1 MSIKTTT
8 GIEVS
13 LDTTEVTPTNTKD
26 IVTDNQHC
34 VEIENNESIIEGSKQ
49 EYSIVGDGLYASISA
64 DEAPQWLVDIVD
76 NVVSTS
82 MLSSFD
88 NYNDLVQEVRSA
100 IDSIDVA
107 ANTYV
112 EQINIQSL
120 VDGIIASRLASL
132 NATVEGN
139 TATILDLDTALV
151 NLDESFAQ
159 RVTDITAS
167 FNDTTDAR
175 ITEIS
180 QARADGDEALAQ
192 QITALDASIQDT
204 NSDVS
209 GQASAISGLQIY
221 VGLDGSSD
229 PNGTGVL
236 SRVSIL
242 EKQNDGVIEYTTGTY
257 DVMIGVDVDDNT
269 PDNNQL
275 DTSQAPYSTWIAADT
290 AAGTEETRAAHVG
303 DVYIQYS
310 DDGNGNRTY
319 IKSYKF
325 IKTAVDEDSPYSTDV
340 NGYTWALVADTD
352 LQATYTIALEAKDL
366 ADNKRRVFT
375 TQPTGPY
382 DIGDLWVKAG
392 TTVNE
397 VTTPQTVN
405 VATASRTTG
414 FLESEWELADE
425 QAKDFIE
432 NTWEP
437 ESATIKNQIDGK
449 IEYFFYESYTDIAD
463 ATDEANALD
472 IKDDEWNT
480 QALKEN
486 AHGNI
491 VYFKDTRNAYW
502 YNSSIPEWLT
512 VDNTDIY
519 EALQDAASAQ
529 GAADG
534 KISQFYAW
542 SGTTAPADYTAT
554 ITEAV
559 YSTDANGNFLDANG
573 DITTIPSEYV
583 EIEAAV
589 TENISGDS
597 VQYWFKA
604 DNTLYYRN
612 TTSWDAVP
620 TTSGTGDKYISA
632 GDLLTVFNPTDRD
645 TTVYTFNGTS
655 WDTTGP
661 TSVISKSRFFT
672 DLDNEVRGPN
682 GIVATTANGIRLDS
696 EAYTDDTVTT
706 LRNSFAYNSTL
717 KIGETYYNTGF
728 GLDASAVTQDPNADG
743 TSASTAYDSE
753 FWINAERFVLK
764 SPSYPDIQAVFTVQA
779 SGISLGTEY
788 TEATRNEPKG
798 VYSSSKAYDKGD
810 VVSYN
815 NSSYVA
821 MVNMTVEQNEVPGTN
836 PLKWQLLAAQGVS
849 PVVYEFDGNDSWP
862 TSTNEAGADQHVF
875 DSLFAGNVVVRV
887 LAYDAEGGVN
897 ISLNGGT
904 AVPFTRTL
912 GDNTEEWYQFSF
924 DNLTVGS
931 NTLRFW
937 STTGDGGSIKKV
949 AVSFAGASGLN
960 GGSVDF
966 LFIRS
971 ASEPTL
977 PPTNTNWK
985 TDVTQVA
992 TGAGDLWS
1000 VKEITPLGG
1009 GTVTYEGLRVID
1021 APIIR
1026 EISIYSTPSA
1036 SAVAK
1041 PTTSTYDFSDDS
1053 LTIDDT
1059 NWSRSVAGIATDGH
1073 KIYVSTALVTGNV
1086 TETAKAITWSEPS
1099 IYAQRQDGADADAL
1113 TVTPSYDSA
1122 TGVTTLSFSDGSTAS
1137 VSDGT
1142 DADPLTVTAET
1153 TNGVTT
1159 LSFSDGTE
1167 ATITDGTSSGVKV
1180 IYANDADGSEATFTN
1195 SGQAYVNYY
1204 EWTGSAPTEVPAGLT
1219 YTKIVGED
1227 GDSEGVKPIYA
1238 DDASGTNATFTFDA
1252 QEFVN
1257 FYEWTGTAPTTV
1269 PANLTYVR
1277 FKGQERGVKV
1287 IYADAADGTGAS
1299 FTDSSKLYVNYYEWE
1314 GTEPTEIPTGLTYV
1328 KFIGEDGDSEGVIP
1342 IYADDAE
1349 GTNATFTFSNQ
1360 EFVNFYEWTGSAP
1373 TTAPADLTYVKFV
1386 GEDGVSYTGTTE
1398 YYKVTSTD
1406 TAPDKYSEGTTIDET
1421 WSTSVTTP
1429 DSTNKYL
1436 WNFNRNT
1443 KSNSTFTDS
1452 AVTLITQYVEDGR
1465 GISSI
1470 TEQYQKSN
1478 SGTTVPTGT
1487 WSDTIP
1493 ELTDTDKYLWNQ
1505 TTINYTDGV
1514 NATTVETLIAV
1525 KGEDGTP
1532 ADVYKFVYKD
1542 SLTKPSKPTDN
1553 TATGWVDEIPTTI
1566 NNTLWQSQGKQT
1578 QGAGD
1583 YVWQEPV
1590 QITAKDGLSALLHE
1604 WSGSESWPYGAG
1616 NSIDTAYKQTFTS
1629 AFAGNAFIRVN
1640 ALDAEGGLQIAL
1652 NNTVLGTMSGPDN
1665 ATKWYEFSSESLVV
1679 GTNTLSF
1686 WSEAVDGGSIKE
1698 IQVAFVG
1705 AQGIQGI
1712 TGDYVDF
1719 KFTRKT
1725 SVPADPGGDDTWYT
1739 SVTSVPDGAGDL
1751 YSIKEVITNGGA
1763 TTTYTDKRVIEA
1775 PIVREVVMYSGAVT
1789 SAPAVPTTDVSYNFV
1804 SDSLTDTNTSWST
1817 SFPTTLA
1824 DGKKVYRITAIAK
1837 GNITQ
1842 TAVSLEGQWSTPA
1855 VYAER
1860 VDGVSFTGTT
1870 EYYAKSSDGTTPPA
1884 IGTTDPWFTTPPTLD
1899 ATNKYLW
1906 NYNVVSKSNDTSTNS
1921 TPTIVAQYV
1930 KDGKGISSISEK
1942 YQSSDSGT
1950 VVPDGTWSSTIP
1962 SLDNTNRYLWNQTT
1976 IAYTEGDNTVIET
1989 LIAVRGAD
1997 GVSTDGTDGKST
2009 ALLTVYKRSATAI
2022 TAAPTGGSF
2031 NFGTLAITAP
2041 NTWSSTIPTGT
2052 DPVYASSGVASV
2064 TGTTGTDDSISWG
2077 IPAKILEN
2085 GSDGADGDDGVGVDG
2100 KSLFEGL
2107 IFKRSS
2113 TAITAAPTGGSFN
2126 FGTNVLT
2133 PPTGWSIDIPTG
2145 TDPVYTSSGLF
2156 EITGSTG
2163 TDDTV
2168 AWSVPSKT
2176 FADGAD
2182 GVGTDGNSVYQF
2194 AIFKRSATAI
2204 TTAPTGGS
2212 YNFTS
2217 NTATAPTGWSTTFPA
2232 SDGNPLYQSTTIAT
2246 ISGATGIDNSLTWST
2261 PSVLVQDGTDG
2272 DDGDDG
2278 LRGTAVLSHSITD
2291 DAVDVDNITNSSTI
2305 EGYWTE
2311 AASANYAAEIAGDTL
2326 ILTNTSQTANGG
2338 THIYEYDGTSW
2349 ASSTA
2354 FTINGNA
2361 VVEGT
2366 LSAAAVGAGHFVT
2379 TQFDTA
2385 AALTSAGTTMDSKG
2399 IRVYDGDGN
2408 IRVKIGNLGA

>member
-1 MSIKTTT
+1 MVNLLLRCQKFMSIKTTT
-8 GIEVS
+8 DIEVS
-13 LDTTEVTPTNTKD
+13 LDTTEITPTNTKD

-34 VEIENNESIIEGSKQ
+34 VEIESNESIIEGSKQ

-82 MLSSFD
+82 MLNSFD
-88 NYNDLVQEVRSA
+88 NYNDLVQEVRNA

-112 EQINIQSL
+112 EQVNIQSL
-120 VDGIIASRLASL
+120 VDGIIASRLATL
-132 NATVEGN
+132 NATVDNN
-139 TATILDLDTALV
+139 TATILDLDIAFA
-151 NLDESFAQ
+151 NLDGSFAQ
-159 RVTDITAS
+159 RVLDITAS

-175 ITEIS
+175 ITAVS

-209 GQASAISGLQIY
+209 GQASAITGLQTY

-257 DVMIGVDVDDNT
+257 DVMIGVDVGDDT
-269 PDNNQL
+269 PNNNQL

-325 IKTAVDEDSPYSTDV
+325 IKTVVDETSPYSTDAD
-340 NGYTWALVADTD
+340 GYTWALVADTN
-352 LQATYTIALEAKDL
+352 LQATYTLALEARDL

-392 TTVNE
+392 TTVGD
-397 VTTPQTVN
+397 VTTPQTIN
-405 VATASRTTG
+405 VAIANRTIG
-414 FLESEWELADE
+414 FLASEWELADE

-449 IEYFFYESYTDIAD
+449 IEYFFYESYTDITG

-472 IKDDEWNT
+472 IKDNEWNT
-480 QALKEN
+480 QELKEN

-502 YNSSIPEWLT
+502 YNSSIPAWLT
-512 VDNTDIY
+512 ITDTSIY
-519 EALQDAASAQ
+519 EALQDAAEAQ

-542 SGTTAPADYTAT
+542 SGDNAPADYTAV
-554 ITEAV
+554 IKEAV
-559 YSTDANGNFLDANG
+559 YSTDIYGNYLDSNG
-573 DITTIPSEYV
+573 DITTDSQEYV
-583 EIEAAV
+583 EVEAEV
-589 TENISGDS
+589 QETISGDN
-597 VQYWFKA
+597 VQYWFKD
-604 DNTLYYRN
+604 DNVLYYRD
-612 TTSWDAVP
+612 TPSWTAVP
-620 TTSGTGDKYISA
+620 TSSGTGDKYLSA
-632 GDLLTVFNPTDRD
+632 GDLLTVFNPIDRD
-645 TTVYTFNGTS
+645 TTVYTFNGST

-672 DLDNEVRGPN
+672 DLDNEVKGPN
-682 GIVATTANGIRLDS
+682 GIIATTANGIRLDS
-696 EAYTDDTVTT
+696 EAYTDDSVTT
-706 LRNSFAYNSTL
+706 LSNSFAYNSTL

-753 FWINAERFVLK
+753 FWVNAERFVLK
-764 SPSYPDIQAVFTVQA
+764 SPSYPDIQAVFTVKS
-779 SGISLGTEY
+779 SGITLGTEY
-788 TEATRNEPKG
+788 TEATKNEPKG
-798 VYSSSKAYDKGD
+798 VYDSGEAYDKGD

-821 MVNMTVEQNEVPGTN
+821 MVDMTVEQNEVPGTN

-849 PVVYEFDGNDSWP
+849 PVVYEFEGDDGWP
-862 TSTNEAGADQHVF
+862 TNTNEAGADEHVF

-924 DNLTVGS
+924 DNLVVGS

-937 STTGDGGSIKKV
+937 STTSDDGSIKKI

-977 PPTNTNWK
+977 PPTNTNWE
-985 TDVTQVA
+985 TDVTQVSA
-992 TGAGDLWS
+992 GAGDLWS
-1000 VKEITPLGG
+1000 VKEVTPLGG

-1026 EISIYSTPSA
+1026 ELSIYSTPSA
-1036 SAVAK
+1036 SAVDK
-1041 PTTSTYDFSDDS
+1041 PTTSTYDFSTDS
-1053 LTIDDT
+1053 LTIDDI
-1059 NWSRSVAGIATDGH
+1059 NWSRSVAGITTDGH
-1073 KIYVSTALVTGNV
+1073 KIYVSTALVTGNL

-1099 IYAQRQDGADADAL
+1099 IYAQRQDGTDADAL
-1113 TVTPSYDSA
+1113 TVTPSYDAA

-1137 VSDGT
+1137 ISDGT
-1142 DADPLTVTAET
+1142 DADSLTVTAET

-1167 ATITDGTSSGVKV
+1167 ATITDGTSSGVKI
-1180 IYANDADGSEATFTN
+1180 IYADDVNGTNATFTN

-1204 EWTGSAPTEVPAGLT
+1204 EWTGSAPTEVPANLT

-1238 DDASGTNATFTFDA
+1238 DDADGTNATFTFND

-1269 PANLTYVR
+1269 PEDLTYVR

-1287 IYADAADGTGAS
+1287 IYADDVNGSAAS
-1299 FTDSSKLYVNYYEWE
+1299 FTDSSKLYVNYYEWV

-1342 IYADDAE
+1342 VYADDAD
-1349 GTNATFTFSNQ
+1349 GTNATLTFNNQ
-1360 EFVNFYEWTGSAP
+1360 GFVNFYEWTGSAP
-1373 TTAPADLTYVKFV
+1373 ATAPAGLTYVKFV
-1386 GEDGVSYTGTTE
+1386 GE
-1398 YYKVTSTD
+1398 
-1406 TAPDKYSEGTTIDET
+1406 
-1421 WSTSVTTP
+1421 
-1429 DSTNKYL
+1429 
-1436 WNFNRNT
+1436 
-1443 KSNSTFTDS
+1443 
-1452 AVTLITQYVEDGR
+1452 
-1465 GISSI
+1465 
-1470 TEQYQKSN
+1470 
-1478 SGTTVPTGT
+1478 
-1487 WSDTIP
+1487 
-1493 ELTDTDKYLWNQ
+1493 
-1505 TTINYTDGV
+1505 
-1514 NATTVETLIAV
+1514 
-1525 KGEDGTP
+1525 
-1532 ADVYKFVYKD
+1532 
-1542 SLTKPSKPTDN
+1542 
-1553 TATGWVDEIPTTI
+1553 
-1566 NNTLWQSQGKQT
+1566 
-1578 QGAGD
+1578 
-1583 YVWQEPV
+1583 
-1590 QITAKDGLSALLHE
+1590 
-1604 WSGSESWPYGAG
+1604 
-1616 NSIDTAYKQTFTS
+1616 
-1629 AFAGNAFIRVN
+1629 
-1640 ALDAEGGLQIAL
+1640 
-1652 NNTVLGTMSGPDN
+1652 
-1665 ATKWYEFSSESLVV
+1665 
-1679 GTNTLSF
+1679 
-1686 WSEAVDGGSIKE
+1686 
-1698 IQVAFVG
+1698 
-1705 AQGIQGI
+1705 
-1712 TGDYVDF
+1712 
-1719 KFTRKT
+1719 
-1725 SVPADPGGDDTWYT
+1725 
-1739 SVTSVPDGAGDL
+1739 
-1751 YSIKEVITNGGA
+1751 
-1763 TTTYTDKRVIEA
+1763 
-1775 PIVREVVMYSGAVT
+1775 
-1789 SAPAVPTTDVSYNFV
+1789 
-1804 SDSLTDTNTSWST
+1804 
-1817 SFPTTLA
+1817 
-1824 DGKKVYRITAIAK
+1824 
-1837 GNITQ
+1837 
-1842 TAVSLEGQWSTPA
+1842 
-1855 VYAER
+1855 
-1860 VDGVSFTGTT
+1860 DGVSFTGTT
-1870 EYYAKSSDGTTPPA
+1870 EYYAKSSNGTTAPA

-1906 NYNVVSKSNDTSTNS
+1906 NYNVVSRSDGSSTNS
-1921 TPTIVAQYV
+1921 TPTIITTYV

-1942 YQSSDSGT
+1942 YQSSNSGT
-1950 VVPDGTWSSTIP
+1950 VAPDGTWLETIP
-1962 SLDNTNRYLWNQTT
+1962 ELDNTNRYLWNQTT
-1976 IAYTEGDNTVIET
+1976 IKYTEGDDTVIET
-1989 LIAVRGAD
+1989 LIAARGAD

-2009 ALLTVYKRSATAI
+2009 ALLTVYKRSATNI
-2022 TAAPTGGSF
+2022 TSAPTGGSF
-2031 NFGTLAITAP
+2031 NFGTLAVTAP
-2041 NTWSSTIPTGT
+2041 STWSSTIPTGS

-2064 TGTTGTDDSISWG
+2064 TGTTGTDDSIAWG
-2077 IPAKILEN
+2077 TPAKILEN
-2085 GSDGADGDDGVGVDG
+2085 GTDGVGTDG

-2113 TAITAAPTGGSFN
+2113 SPITTAPTGGSFN

-2133 PPTGWSIDIPTG
+2133 PPSGWSIDIPTG

-2156 EITGSTG
+2156 ETIGDTG

-2176 FADGAD
+2176 FADGED
-2182 GVGTDGNSVYQF
+2182 GVGIDGNSVYQF

-2212 YNFTS
+2212 YNFTNNS
-2217 NTATAPTGWSTTFPA
+2217 ATAPSGWSTTFPE

-2246 ISGATGIDNSLTWST
+2246 ISGATGTDNSLTWST
-2261 PSVLVQDGTDG
+2261 PSVLVQDGADGADGTNGTDG
-2272 DDGDDG
+2272 DPGP
-2278 LRGTAVLSHSITD
+2278 RGTAVLSHTIND
-2291 DAVDVDNITNSSTI
+2291 DNIDVSSISAATVGTYWVAAATTNYDEEI
-2305 EGYWTE
+2305 E
-2311 AASANYAAEIAGDTL
+2311 GDTL
-2326 ILTNTSQTANGG
+2326 IVTNNSQTSNGG
-2338 THIYEYDGTSW
+2338 THIYEYTSGAW
-2349 ASSTA
+2349 ASSTL

-2366 LSAAAVGAGHFVT
+2366 LSAAAIGTGSIRT
-2379 TQFDTA
+2379 TNSLSTD
-2385 AALTSAGTTMDSKG
+2385 AGTGYTGTIIDSKG
-2399 IRVYDGDGN
+2399 IRVYNNGVAR
-2408 IRVKIGNLGA
+2408 IKIGDLT

>member
-8 GIEVS
+8 DIEVS

-34 VEIENNESIIEGSKQ
+34 VEIENNESIIKGSKQ

-88 NYNDLVQEVRSA
+88 NYNDLVQDVRDA
-100 IDSIDVA
+100 IDSINIA

-112 EQINIQSL
+112 EQVNIQSL
-120 VDGIIASRLASL
+120 VDGIIASRLATL
-132 NATVEGN
+132 NATVGDN
-139 TATILDLDTALV
+139 TATILDLDIAFA

-159 RVTDITAS
+159 RVSDITAS
-167 FNDTTDAR
+167 FNNTTNAR

-192 QITALDASIQDT
+192 QITALDASVQDT

-209 GQASAISGLQIY
+209 GQASAISGLQTY

-242 EKQNDGVIEYTTGTY
+242 EKQNDGVTEYTIGTY
-257 DVMIGVDVDDNT
+257 DVMTGVDVDDNT

-275 DTSQAPYSTWIAADT
+275 DTSQAPYSTWVAADT
-290 AAGTEETRAAHVG
+290 AAGTEDTRAAHVG

-325 IKTAVDEDSPYSTDV
+325 IKTAVDETSPYSTDID
-340 NGYTWALVADTD
+340 GYTWALVADTD

-392 TTVNE
+392 TNVND

-414 FLESEWELADE
+414 FLETEWELADE

-449 IEYFFYESYTDIAD
+449 IEYFFYESYTDITD

-480 QALKEN
+480 QELKEN

-612 TTSWDAVP
+612 TASWDAVP

-661 TSVISKSRFFT
+661 TSAISKSRFFT

-849 PVVYEFDGNDSWP
+849 PVVYEFDGEDTWP
-862 TSTNEAGADQHVF
+862 TNTNEAGADEHVF
-875 DSLFAGNVVVRV
+875 DSLFVGNVVVRV

-924 DNLTVGS
+924 DNLVVGS

-937 STTGDGGSIKKV
+937 STTADGGSIKKIAV
-949 AVSFAGASGLN
+949 AFAGASGLN

-966 LFIRS
+966 FFIRS
-971 ASEPTL
+971 ASEPTTL
-977 PPTNTNWK
+977 PSENADWK

-992 TGAGDLWS
+992 AGAGDLWS
-1000 VKEITPLGG
+1000 IKEITPVGG

-1026 EISIYSTPSA
+1026 ELSIYSTPSA

-1041 PTTSTYDFSDDS
+1041 PTTSTYDFSTDS
-1053 LTIDDT
+1053 LTIDNDS
-1059 NWSRSVAGIATDGH
+1059 WYRSVPGITTDGH
-1073 KIYVSTALVTGNV
+1073 KVYVSTALVTGNI
-1086 TETAKAITWSEPS
+1086 TETAKSITWSAPS
-1099 IYAQRQDGADADAL
+1099 IYAQRQDGA
-1113 TVTPSYDSA
+1113 P
-1122 TGVTTLSFSDGSTAS
+1122 
-1137 VSDGT
+1137 
-1142 DADPLTVTAET
+1142 
-1153 TNGVTT
+1153 
-1159 LSFSDGTE
+1159 
-1167 ATITDGTSSGVKV
+1167 
-1180 IYANDADGSEATFTN
+1180 
-1195 SGQAYVNYY
+1195 
-1204 EWTGSAPTEVPAGLT
+1204 
-1219 YTKIVGED
+1219 GE
-1227 GDSEGVKPIYA
+1227 P
-1238 DDASGTNATFTFDA
+1238 
-1252 QEFVN
+1252 
-1257 FYEWTGTAPTTV
+1257 
-1269 PANLTYVR
+1269 
-1277 FKGQERGVKV
+1277 
-1287 IYADAADGTGAS
+1287 
-1299 FTDSSKLYVNYYEWE
+1299 
-1314 GTEPTEIPTGLTYV
+1314 
-1328 KFIGEDGDSEGVIP
+1328 
-1342 IYADDAE
+1342 
-1349 GTNATFTFSNQ
+1349 
-1360 EFVNFYEWTGSAP
+1360 
-1373 TTAPADLTYVKFV
+1373 
-1386 GEDGVSYTGTTE
+1386 
-1398 YYKVTSTD
+1398 
-1406 TAPDKYSEGTTIDET
+1406 
-1421 WSTSVTTP
+1421 
-1429 DSTNKYL
+1429 
-1436 WNFNRNT
+1436 
-1443 KSNSTFTDS
+1443 
-1452 AVTLITQYVEDGR
+1452 
-1465 GISSI
+1465 
-1470 TEQYQKSN
+1470 
-1478 SGTTVPTGT
+1478 
-1487 WSDTIP
+1487 
-1493 ELTDTDKYLWNQ
+1493 
-1505 TTINYTDGV
+1505 
-1514 NATTVETLIAV
+1514 
-1525 KGEDGTP
+1525 GEDGTTALKVNDLLADYKPFP
-1532 ADVYKFVYKD
+1532 AGTGAATFWNGPNDGNDRREIDYTPFGGQDIIWKAVDDDITSDGDGGFDADYV
-1542 SLTKPSKPTDN
+1542 SIDN
-1553 TATGWVDEIPTTI
+1553 TKTYRFAAFIKQFSDNGTKYLGTHGGGSHILNMNGTE
-1566 NNTLWQSQGKQT
+1566 NTNPYFL
-1578 QGAGD
+1578 
-1583 YVWQEPV
+1583 
-1590 QITAKDGLSALLHE
+1590 AKDL
-1604 WSGSESWPYGAG
+1604 P
-1616 NSIDTAYKQTFTS
+1616 
-1629 AFAGNAFIRVN
+1629 
-1640 ALDAEGGLQIAL
+1640 
-1652 NNTVLGTMSGPDN
+1652 
-1665 ATKWYEFSSESLVV
+1665 
-1679 GTNTLSF
+1679 
-1686 WSEAVDGGSIKE
+1686 
-1698 IQVAFVG
+1698 
-1705 AQGIQGI
+1705 
-1712 TGDYVDF
+1712 
-1719 KFTRKT
+1719 
-1725 SVPADPGGDDTWYT
+1725 
-1739 SVTSVPDGAGDL
+1739 
-1751 YSIKEVITNGGA
+1751 
-1763 TTTYTDKRVIEA
+1763 
-1775 PIVREVVMYSGAVT
+1775 
-1789 SAPAVPTTDVSYNFV
+1789 
-1804 SDSLTDTNTSWST
+1804 
-1817 SFPTTLA
+1817 
-1824 DGKKVYRITAIAK
+1824 
-1837 GNITQ
+1837 
-1842 TAVSLEGQWSTPA
+1842 
-1855 VYAER
+1855 
-1860 VDGVSFTGTT
+1860 
-1870 EYYAKSSDGTTPPA
+1870 
-1884 IGTTDPWFTTPPTLD
+1884 
-1899 ATNKYLW
+1899 
-1906 NYNVVSKSNDTSTNS
+1906 KSNR
-1921 TPTIVAQYV
+1921 
-1930 KDGKGISSISEK
+1930 
-1942 YQSSDSGT
+1942 
-1950 VVPDGTWSSTIP
+1950 W
-1962 SLDNTNRYLWNQTT
+1962 YL
-1976 IAYTEGDNTVIET
+1976 
-1989 LIAVRGAD
+1989 
-1997 GVSTDGTDGKST
+1997 
-2009 ALLTVYKRSATAI
+2009 
-2022 TAAPTGGSF
+2022 
-2031 NFGTLAITAP
+2031 
-2041 NTWSSTIPTGT
+2041 
-2052 DPVYASSGVASV
+2052 V
-2064 TGTTGTDDSISWG
+2064 TGYIHPAGTG
-2077 IPAKILEN
+2077 
-2085 GSDGADGDDGVGVDG
+2085 
-2100 KSLFEGL
+2100 
-2107 IFKRSS
+2107 
-2113 TAITAAPTGGSFN
+2113 
-2126 FGTNVLT
+2126 
-2133 PPTGWSIDIPTG
+2133 
-2145 TDPVYTSSGLF
+2145 
-2156 EITGSTG
+2156 
-2163 TDDTV
+2163 
-2168 AWSVPSKT
+2168 
-2176 FADGAD
+2176 
-2182 GVGTDGNSVYQF
+2182 
-2194 AIFKRSATAI
+2194 
-2204 TTAPTGGS
+2204 
-2212 YNFTS
+2212 
-2217 NTATAPTGWSTTFPA
+2217 ATAPINGGVYDVETGIKESSTTSFKFHPNTTTTHIRMYQYY
-2232 SDGNPLYQSTTIAT
+2232 NPTNQADEVWFWDPR
-2246 ISGATGIDNSLTWST
+2246 IDLMDSQG
-2261 PSVLVQDGTDG
+2261 PSVEDLLRKGVQGF
-2272 DDGDDG
+2272 
-2278 LRGTAVLSHSITD
+2278 RGTAVLSHTIND
-2291 DAVDVDNITNSSTI
+2291 DAIDVSNIPAATVAT
-2305 EGYWTE
+2305 YWV
-2311 AASANYAAEIAGDTL
+2311 AAATTSYDEEIAGDTL
-2326 ILTNTSQTANGG
+2326 IVTNNSQTSNGG
-2338 THIYEYDGTSW
+2338 THIYEYDGTNW
-2349 ASSTA
+2349 ASSTD

-2385 AALTSAGTTMDSKG
+2385 TALTSAGTTMDSNG

>member
-8 GIEVS
+8 DIEVS

-26 IVTDNQHC
+26 IITDNQHC
-34 VEIENNESIIEGSKQ
+34 VEIESNESIIEGSKQ

-209 GQASAISGLQIY
+209 GQASAISGLQTY

-257 DVMIGVDVDDNT
+257 DVMIGVVVDDNT

-290 AAGTEETRAAHVG
+290 AAGTEDTRAAHVG

-325 IKTAVDEDSPYSTDV
+325 IKTAVDETSPYSTDV
-340 NGYTWALVADTD
+340 DGYTWALVADTD

-414 FLESEWELADE
+414 FLETEWELADE

-612 TTSWDAVP
+612 TASWDAVP

-849 PVVYEFDGNDSWP
+849 PVVYEFDGEDTWP
-862 TSTNEAGADQHVF
+862 TSTNEAGADEHVF
-875 DSLFAGNVVVRV
+875 DSLFAGNVIVRV

-924 DNLTVGS
+924 DNLIVGS

-937 STTGDGGSIKKV
+937 STTSDGGSIKKV

-977 PPTNTNWK
+977 PPTNTNWQ

-992 TGAGDLWS
+992 DGAGDLWS
-1000 VKEITPLGG
+1000 IKEITPVGG
-1009 GTVTYEGLRVID
+1009 GAATYEGLRVID

-1026 EISIYSTPSA
+1026 ELSIYSTPST
-1036 SAVAK
+1036 SVVAK
-1041 PTTSTYDFSDDS
+1041 PASSTYNFTVDPSTSDP
-1053 LTIDDT
+1053 LTIDDD
-1059 NWSRSVAGIATDGH
+1059 NWSRSVSGITTNGH

-1099 IYAQRQDGADADAL
+1099 IYAQRQDG
-1113 TVTPSYDSA
+1113 
-1122 TGVTTLSFSDGSTAS
+1122 
-1137 VSDGT
+1137 T
-1142 DADPLTVTAET
+1142 DADSLTVSATT

-1406 TAPDKYSEGTTIDET
+1406 TAPDKYSEGTIIDEG

-1443 KSNSTFTDS
+1443 KSDSTFTDS
-1452 AVTLITQYVEDGR
+1452 DVTLIT
-1465 GISSI
+1465 
-1470 TEQYQKSN
+1470 
-1478 SGTTVPTGT
+1478 
-1487 WSDTIP
+1487 
-1493 ELTDTDKYLWNQ
+1493 
-1505 TTINYTDGV
+1505 
-1514 NATTVETLIAV
+1514 
-1525 KGEDGTP
+1525 
-1532 ADVYKFVYKD
+1532 
-1542 SLTKPSKPTDN
+1542 
-1553 TATGWVDEIPTTI
+1553 
-1566 NNTLWQSQGKQT
+1566 
-1578 QGAGD
+1578 
-1583 YVWQEPV
+1583 
-1590 QITAKDGLSALLHE
+1590 
-1604 WSGSESWPYGAG
+1604 
-1616 NSIDTAYKQTFTS
+1616 
-1629 AFAGNAFIRVN
+1629 
-1640 ALDAEGGLQIAL
+1640 
-1652 NNTVLGTMSGPDN
+1652 
-1665 ATKWYEFSSESLVV
+1665 
-1679 GTNTLSF
+1679 
-1686 WSEAVDGGSIKE
+1686 
-1698 IQVAFVG
+1698 
-1705 AQGIQGI
+1705 
-1712 TGDYVDF
+1712 
-1719 KFTRKT
+1719 
-1725 SVPADPGGDDTWYT
+1725 
-1739 SVTSVPDGAGDL
+1739 
-1751 YSIKEVITNGGA
+1751 
-1763 TTTYTDKRVIEA
+1763 
-1775 PIVREVVMYSGAVT
+1775 
-1789 SAPAVPTTDVSYNFV
+1789 
-1804 SDSLTDTNTSWST
+1804 
-1817 SFPTTLA
+1817 
-1824 DGKKVYRITAIAK
+1824 
-1837 GNITQ
+1837 
-1842 TAVSLEGQWSTPA
+1842 
-1855 VYAER
+1855 
-1860 VDGVSFTGTT
+1860 
-1870 EYYAKSSDGTTPPA
+1870 
-1884 IGTTDPWFTTPPTLD
+1884 
-1899 ATNKYLW
+1899 
-1906 NYNVVSKSNDTSTNS
+1906 
-1921 TPTIVAQYV
+1921 QYV
-1930 KDGKGISSISEK
+1930 KDGKGISSITEK
-1942 YQSSDSGT
+1942 YQAGSSGT
-1950 VVPDGTWSSTIP
+1950 TPPTGTWSSTLP
-1962 SLDNTNRYLWNQTT
+1962 SLTDTNKYLWNQTT
-1976 IAYTEGDNTVIET
+1976 IEYTEGDNTVVTTI
-1989 LIAVRGAD
+1989 IAIK
-1997 GVSTDGTDGKST
+1997 GTDGSPADNYKEV
-2009 ALLTVYKRSATAI
+2009 LLYQNASSEPSIV
-2022 TAAPTGGSF
+2022 PTNAEGF
-2031 NFGTLAITAP
+2031 T
-2041 NTWSSTIPTGT
+2041 
-2052 DPVYASSGVASV
+2052 ASSGAAAALGDWTTTISTLGSGEKTYRINITLQQPNGTGDWSAVDSAWNGPVQITGLDGQPGNHADTYKEIFLYANATSEPAAPALVDSYNASTGVAQAV
-2064 TGTTGTDDSISWG
+2064 TGWAISASD
-2077 IPAKILEN
+2077 PES
-2085 GSDGADGDDGVGVDG
+2085 GSYTY
-2100 KSLFEGL
+2100 
-2107 IFKRSS
+2107 RSS
-2113 TAITAAPTGGSFN
+2113 ITLIQT
-2126 FGTNVLT
+2126 
-2133 PPTGWSIDIPTG
+2133 
-2145 TDPVYTSSGLF
+2145 
-2156 EITGSTG
+2156 ESTG
-2163 TDDTV
+2163 NWSNSDS
-2168 AWSVPSKT
+2168 AW
-2176 FADGAD
+2176 
-2182 GVGTDGNSVYQF
+2182 GTPV
-2194 AIFKRSATAI
+2194 KL
-2204 TTAPTGGS
+2204 TGEQGES
-2212 YNFTS
+2212 
-2217 NTATAPTGWSTTFPA
+2217 
-2232 SDGNPLYQSTTIAT
+2232 IK
-2246 ISGATGIDNSLTWST
+2246 
-2261 PSVLVQDGTDG
+2261 G
-2272 DDGDDG
+2272 DPG
-2278 LRGTAVLSHSITD
+2278 LRGTAVLSHTIND
-2291 DAVDVDNITNSSTI
+2291 DNIDVSDIAAATVGTYWVAAATTSYDEEI
-2305 EGYWTE
+2305 E
-2311 AASANYAAEIAGDTL
+2311 GDTL
-2326 ILTNTSQTANGG
+2326 IVTNNSQTSNGG
-2338 THIYEYDGTSW
+2338 THIYEYTSGAW
-2349 ASSTA
+2349 ASSTD

-2361 VVEGT
+2361 VVQGT
-2366 LSAAAVGAGHFVT
+2366 LSAAAIGTGSIRT
-2379 TQFDTA
+2379 TSSLSTD
-2385 AALTSAGTTMDSKG
+2385 AGTDYTGTIIDSKG
-2399 IRVYDGDGN
+2399 IRVYNNGVAR
-2408 IRVKIGNLGA
+2408 IKIGDLSDY

>member
-8 GIEVS
+8 DIEVS

-26 IVTDNQHC
+26 VITDNQHC
-34 VEIENNESIIEGSKQ
+34 VEIESNESIIEGSKQ

-88 NYNDLVQEVRSA
+88 NYNDLVQEVRNA

-120 VDGIIASRLASL
+120 VDGIIASRLATL
-132 NATVEGN
+132 NATVDGN

-159 RVTDITAS
+159 RVLDITAS

-209 GQASAISGLQIY
+209 GQASAISGLQTY

-325 IKTAVDEDSPYSTDV
+325 IKTVVDEDSPYSTDV
-340 NGYTWALVADTD
+340 DGYTWALVADTD

-392 TTVNE
+392 TTVGD

-405 VATASRTTG
+405 VATASRTVG

-449 IEYFFYESYTDIAD
+449 IEYFFYESYTDITD
-463 ATDEANALD
+463 ATNEANALD

-480 QALKEN
+480 QELKEN

-491 VYFKDTRNAYW
+491 VYFKDTRKAYW

-512 VDNTDIY
+512 ITDTSIY
-519 EALQDAASAQ
+519 EALQDAAEAQ

-542 SGTTAPADYTAT
+542 SGDEAPADYTAVVK
-554 ITEAV
+554 EAV
-559 YSTDANGNFLDANG
+559 YSTDIYGNYLDTNG
-573 DITTIPSEYV
+573 DITTDPEAYV

-589 TENISGDS
+589 EETISGNN
-597 VQYWFKA
+597 VQYWFKT

-612 TTSWDAVP
+612 TPSWDAVS
-620 TTSGTGDKYISA
+620 TTSGTGDKYLSA
-632 GDLLTVFNPTDRD
+632 GDLLTVFDPTDRD
-645 TTVYTFNGTS
+645 TTVYTFNGS
-655 WDTTGP
+655 AWNTTGP
-661 TSVISKSRFFT
+661 TSVISKSRFFV
-672 DLDNEVRGPN
+672 DLDNEVKGPN
-682 GIVATTANGIRLDS
+682 GIVATTANGIKLDS
-696 EAYTDDTVTT
+696 EAYTDDSVTA
-706 LRNSFAYNSTL
+706 LSNSFAYNSTL

-743 TSASTAYDSE
+743 TSPSTAYDSE

-764 SPSYPDIQAVFTVQA
+764 SPSYPGVQAVFTVQA

-788 TEATRNEPKG
+788 TEATKNEPKG
-798 VYSSSKAYDKGD
+798 VYDSGEAYDKGD

-821 MVNMTVEQNEVPGTN
+821 MVDMTAEQNEVPGTN

-849 PVVYEFDGNDSWP
+849 PVVYEFEGEDVWP
-862 TSTNEAGADQHVF
+862 TSTNEAGADEHVF

-924 DNLTVGS
+924 DNLVVGS

-937 STTGDGGSIKKV
+937 STTSDGGSIKQI

-971 ASEPTL
+971 ANEPTL
-977 PPTNTNWK
+977 PPTNTNWQ

-1026 EISIYSTPSA
+1026 ELSIYSTPSA

-1041 PTTSTYDFSDDS
+1041 PTTSTYDFSSDS

-1059 NWSRSVAGIATDGH
+1059 NWSRSVAGITTNGH
-1073 KIYVSTALVTGNV
+1073 KIYVSTALVTGNP
-1086 TETAKAITWSEPS
+1086 TETDKAITWSEPS
-1099 IYAQRQDGADADAL
+1099 IYAQRQDGEDADAL
-1113 TVTPSYDSA
+1113 TVS
-1122 TGVTTLSFSDGSTAS
+1122 
-1137 VSDGT
+1137 
-1142 DADPLTVTAET
+1142 AET

-1159 LSFSDGTE
+1159 LSFSDGTQ
-1167 ATITDGTSSGVKV
+1167 ATINDGTSSGVKV
-1180 IYANDADGSEATFTN
+1180 IYADDSDGTNATFTN
-1195 SGQAYVNYY
+1195 NGQGYVNYY
-1204 EWTGSAPTEVPAGLT
+1204 EWTGSAPTEVPADLT

-1227 GDSEGVKPIYA
+1227 GDSEGVIPVYA
-1238 DDASGTNATFTFDA
+1238 DDANGTNATLTFNN
-1252 QEFVN
+1252 Q
-1257 FYEWTGTAPTTV
+1257 G
-1269 PANLTYVR
+1269 
-1277 FKGQERGVKV
+1277 
-1287 IYADAADGTGAS
+1287 
-1299 FTDSSKLYVNYYEWE
+1299 
-1314 GTEPTEIPTGLTYV
+1314 
-1328 KFIGEDGDSEGVIP
+1328 FI
-1342 IYADDAE
+1342 
-1349 GTNATFTFSNQ
+1349 
-1360 EFVNFYEWTGSAP
+1360 NFYEWTGSAP

-1386 GEDGVSYTGTTE
+1386 GEDGVS
-1398 YYKVTSTD
+1398 
-1406 TAPDKYSEGTTIDET
+1406 
-1421 WSTSVTTP
+1421 
-1429 DSTNKYL
+1429 
-1436 WNFNRNT
+1436 
-1443 KSNSTFTDS
+1443 
-1452 AVTLITQYVEDGR
+1452 
-1465 GISSI
+1465 
-1470 TEQYQKSN
+1470 
-1478 SGTTVPTGT
+1478 
-1487 WSDTIP
+1487 
-1493 ELTDTDKYLWNQ
+1493 
-1505 TTINYTDGV
+1505 
-1514 NATTVETLIAV
+1514 
-1525 KGEDGTP
+1525 
-1532 ADVYKFVYKD
+1532 
-1542 SLTKPSKPTDN
+1542 
-1553 TATGWVDEIPTTI
+1553 
-1566 NNTLWQSQGKQT
+1566 
-1578 QGAGD
+1578 
-1583 YVWQEPV
+1583 
-1590 QITAKDGLSALLHE
+1590 
-1604 WSGSESWPYGAG
+1604 
-1616 NSIDTAYKQTFTS
+1616 
-1629 AFAGNAFIRVN
+1629 
-1640 ALDAEGGLQIAL
+1640 
-1652 NNTVLGTMSGPDN
+1652 
-1665 ATKWYEFSSESLVV
+1665 
-1679 GTNTLSF
+1679 
-1686 WSEAVDGGSIKE
+1686 
-1698 IQVAFVG
+1698 
-1705 AQGIQGI
+1705 
-1712 TGDYVDF
+1712 
-1719 KFTRKT
+1719 
-1725 SVPADPGGDDTWYT
+1725 
-1739 SVTSVPDGAGDL
+1739 
-1751 YSIKEVITNGGA
+1751 
-1763 TTTYTDKRVIEA
+1763 
-1775 PIVREVVMYSGAVT
+1775 
-1789 SAPAVPTTDVSYNFV
+1789 
-1804 SDSLTDTNTSWST
+1804 
-1817 SFPTTLA
+1817 
-1824 DGKKVYRITAIAK
+1824 
-1837 GNITQ
+1837 
-1842 TAVSLEGQWSTPA
+1842 
-1855 VYAER
+1855 
-1860 VDGVSFTGTT
+1860 FTGTT
-1870 EYYAKSSDGTTPPA
+1870 EYYAKSSDGVNPPT
-1884 IGTTDPWFTTPPTLD
+1884 IGTTDPWFTTPPTPD
-1899 ATNKYLW
+1899 ATDKYLW
-1906 NYNVVSKSNDTSTNS
+1906 NYNVVSKSDGTSTNS
-1921 TPTIVAQYV
+1921 TPTIITTYV

-1942 YQSSDSGT
+1942 YQSSNSGT
-1950 VVPDGTWSSTIP
+1950 VVPDGDWLETIP
-1962 SLDNTNRYLWNQTT
+1962 ELDNTNRYLWNQTT
-1976 IAYTEGDNTVIET
+1976 IEYTEGDDTVIET

-2009 ALLTVYKRSATAI
+2009 ALLTVYKRSATDI

-2031 NFGTLAITAP
+2031 NFSTLAITAP

-2064 TGTTGTDDSISWG
+2064 EGTTGTDDSITWG

-2085 GSDGADGDDGVGVDG
+2085 GTDGDDGVGTDG

-2113 TAITAAPTGGSFN
+2113 TDITTAPTGGSFN
-2126 FGTNVLT
+2126 FETNVLT

-2163 TDDTV
+2163 TDSTV
-2168 AWSVPSKT
+2168 SWSVPSKT
-2176 FADGAD
+2176 FADGED

-2194 AIFKRSATAI
+2194 AVFKRSATAI

-2212 YNFTS
+2212 YNFTD

-2246 ISGATGIDNSLTWST
+2246 TSGATGTDNTLTWST

-2272 DDGDDG
+2272 DPGP
-2278 LRGTAVLSHSITD
+2278 RGTAVLSHTIND
-2291 DAVDVDNITNSSTI
+2291 DNIDVSSIAAATVGTYWVAAATTNYDEEI
-2305 EGYWTE
+2305 E
-2311 AASANYAAEIAGDTL
+2311 GDTL
-2326 ILTNTSQTANGG
+2326 IVTNNSQTSNGG
-2338 THIYEYDGTSW
+2338 THIYEYTSGAW
-2349 ASSTA
+2349 ASSTS

-2361 VVEGT
+2361 VVDGT
-2366 LSAAAVGAGHFVT
+2366 LSAAAVGAGYFT
-2379 TQFDTA
+2379 TTVLDSA
-2385 AALTSAGTTMDSKG
+2385 PALTSAGTTMDSDG
-2399 IRVYDGDGN
+2399 IKVYDATGQ
-2408 IRVKIGNLGA
+2408 IRVKIGNLGT

>member
-1 MSIKTTT
+1 M
-8 GIEVS
+8 
-13 LDTTEVTPTNTKD
+13 
-26 IVTDNQHC
+26 
-34 VEIENNESIIEGSKQ
+34 
-49 EYSIVGDGLYASISA
+49 
-64 DEAPQWLVDIVD
+64 
-76 NVVSTS
+76 
-82 MLSSFD
+82 
-88 NYNDLVQEVRSA
+88 
-100 IDSIDVA
+100 
-107 ANTYV
+107 
-112 EQINIQSL
+112 
-120 VDGIIASRLASL
+120 
-132 NATVEGN
+132 
-139 TATILDLDTALV
+139 
-151 NLDESFAQ
+151 
-159 RVTDITAS
+159 
-167 FNDTTDAR
+167 
-175 ITEIS
+175 
-180 QARADGDEALAQ
+180 
-192 QITALDASIQDT
+192 
-204 NSDVS
+204 
-209 GQASAISGLQIY
+209 
-221 VGLDGSSD
+221 
-229 PNGTGVL
+229 
-236 SRVSIL
+236 
-242 EKQNDGVIEYTTGTY
+242 
-257 DVMIGVDVDDNT
+257 
-269 PDNNQL
+269 
-275 DTSQAPYSTWIAADT
+275 
-290 AAGTEETRAAHVG
+290 
-303 DVYIQYS
+303 
-310 DDGNGNRTY
+310 
-319 IKSYKF
+319 F
-325 IKTAVDEDSPYSTDV
+325 I
-340 NGYTWALVADTD
+340 
-352 LQATYTIALEAKDL
+352 
-366 ADNKRRVFT
+366 

-392 TTVNE
+392 TTVGD
-397 VTTPQTVN
+397 VTTPQTIN
-405 VATASRTTG
+405 VATVNRTVG
-414 FLESEWELADE
+414 FLAVDWKLADE

-432 NTWEP
+432 NTWNP

-449 IEYFFYESYTDIAD
+449 IEYFFYESYTDITG
-463 ATDEANALD
+463 ATDEATALD
-472 IKDDEWNT
+472 IKDNDWST
-480 QALKEN
+480 QELKEN
-486 AHGNI
+486 AHGDI
-491 VYFKDTRNAYW
+491 VYFKNTRNAYW

-612 TTSWDAVP
+612 TASWDAVP

-706 LRNSFAYNSTL
+706 LRNSFAYNSAL

-764 SPSYPDIQAVFTVQA
+764 SPSYPGIQAVFTVKA
-779 SGISLGTEY
+779 SGITLGTEY
-788 TEATRNEPKG
+788 TEATKNEPKG
-798 VYSSSKAYDKGD
+798 VYDSGEAYDKGD

-1026 EISIYSTPSA
+1026 EISIYSIPST
-1036 SAVAK
+1036 SDVSK
-1041 PTTSTYDFSDDS
+1041 PTTSTYDFNTDS
-1053 LTIDDT
+1053 LTIGDT
-1059 NWSRSVAGIATDGH
+1059 NWSRSVSGMTDSGQ
-1073 KIYVSTALVTGNV
+1073 KIYVSTALVTGNP
-1086 TETAKAITWSEPS
+1086 TETAKAVTWSEPS

-1142 DADPLTVTAET
+1142 DADSLTVTAET

-1159 LSFSDGTE
+1159 LSFSDGTS
-1167 ATITDGTSSGVKV
+1167 ATISDGNDGTSSGVKV
-1180 IYANDADGSEATFTN
+1180 IYADDAIGTNATFTN

-1204 EWTGSAPTEVPAGLT
+1204 EWTVSAPTEVPANLT

-1238 DDASGTNATFTFDA
+1238 DDADGTSATFTFND

-1257 FYEWTGTAPTTV
+1257 FYEWNGTAPTTV
-1269 PANLTYVR
+1269 PAGLTYVR

-1287 IYADAADGTGAS
+1287 IYADDANGSTAS
-1299 FTDSSKLYVNYYEWE
+1299 FTDSSKLYVNYYEWV

-1342 IYADDAE
+1342 VYADDAD
-1349 GTNATFTFSNQ
+1349 GTNATLTFNSQ
-1360 EFVNFYEWTGSAP
+1360 GFVNFYEWTGSAP

-1386 GEDGVSYTGTTE
+1386 GEDGVS
-1398 YYKVTSTD
+1398 
-1406 TAPDKYSEGTTIDET
+1406 
-1421 WSTSVTTP
+1421 
-1429 DSTNKYL
+1429 
-1436 WNFNRNT
+1436 
-1443 KSNSTFTDS
+1443 
-1452 AVTLITQYVEDGR
+1452 
-1465 GISSI
+1465 
-1470 TEQYQKSN
+1470 
-1478 SGTTVPTGT
+1478 
-1487 WSDTIP
+1487 
-1493 ELTDTDKYLWNQ
+1493 
-1505 TTINYTDGV
+1505 
-1514 NATTVETLIAV
+1514 
-1525 KGEDGTP
+1525 
-1532 ADVYKFVYKD
+1532 
-1542 SLTKPSKPTDN
+1542 
-1553 TATGWVDEIPTTI
+1553 
-1566 NNTLWQSQGKQT
+1566 
-1578 QGAGD
+1578 
-1583 YVWQEPV
+1583 
-1590 QITAKDGLSALLHE
+1590 
-1604 WSGSESWPYGAG
+1604 
-1616 NSIDTAYKQTFTS
+1616 
-1629 AFAGNAFIRVN
+1629 
-1640 ALDAEGGLQIAL
+1640 
-1652 NNTVLGTMSGPDN
+1652 
-1665 ATKWYEFSSESLVV
+1665 
-1679 GTNTLSF
+1679 
-1686 WSEAVDGGSIKE
+1686 
-1698 IQVAFVG
+1698 
-1705 AQGIQGI
+1705 
-1712 TGDYVDF
+1712 
-1719 KFTRKT
+1719 
-1725 SVPADPGGDDTWYT
+1725 
-1739 SVTSVPDGAGDL
+1739 
-1751 YSIKEVITNGGA
+1751 
-1763 TTTYTDKRVIEA
+1763 
-1775 PIVREVVMYSGAVT
+1775 
-1789 SAPAVPTTDVSYNFV
+1789 
-1804 SDSLTDTNTSWST
+1804 
-1817 SFPTTLA
+1817 
-1824 DGKKVYRITAIAK
+1824 
-1837 GNITQ
+1837 
-1842 TAVSLEGQWSTPA
+1842 
-1855 VYAER
+1855 
-1860 VDGVSFTGTT
+1860 FTGTT
-1870 EYYAKSSDGTTPPA
+1870 EYYAKSSNGTTAPT
-1884 IGTTDPWFTTPPTLD
+1884 IGTTDPWFTTPPTPD

-1906 NYNVVSKSNDTSTNS
+1906 NYNVVSKSDGTSTNS
-1921 TPTIVAQYV
+1921 TPTIITTYV

-1942 YQSSDSGT
+1942 YQVSASGT
-1950 VVPDGTWSSTIP
+1950 VAPDGTWSSTIP

-2009 ALLTVYKRSATAI
+2009 ALLTVYKRSATDI

-2031 NFGTLAITAP
+2031 NFGTLAVTAP
-2041 NTWSSTIPTGT
+2041 STWSSTIPTGT

-2064 TGTTGTDDSISWG
+2064 TGTTGIDSTIAWG

-2085 GSDGADGDDGVGVDG
+2085 GTDGDDGVGTDG

-2113 TAITAAPTGGSFN
+2113 TSITTAPTGGSFN

-2163 TDDTV
+2163 TDNTV

-2176 FADGAD
+2176 FADGED
-2182 GVGTDGNSVYQF
+2182 GVGVDGNSVYQF
-2194 AIFKRSATAI
+2194 AIFKRSATVIA
-2204 TTAPTGGS
+2204 TAPTGGS

-2246 ISGATGIDNSLTWST
+2246 ISGATGTDNSLTWST

-2272 DDGDDG
+2272 TDGNDGNNGDDG

-2305 EGYWTE
+2305 EAYWTA

-2366 LSAAAVGAGHFVT
+2366 LSAAAVGAGYFT
-2379 TQFDTA
+2379 TTVLDSA
-2385 AALTSAGTTMDSKG
+2385 PALTSEGTTMDSDG
-2399 IRVYDGDGN
+2399 IKVYDVTGQ